1 MKPSSQSDLRKELEA
16 RWQTGP
22 LEPIASGY
30 CSHVYGNEDLIL
42 KIPFQG
48 EEMTS
53 GWRAAL
59 LFSGNIGP
67 KVFRFDPDTGSLL
80 MERIHPGT
88 NLSGETEEVALSVI
102 LGFAEKI
109 RGIRC
114 AFELLNDY
122 SAVTGGRTT
131 PRPSSVVSYSRPR
144 GILPLDSYFENPSA
158 RTRELLDSQTER
170 ALLHGDLHHENVIL
184 GPSGWVVIDAKGL
197 WGDPAFEAAAF
208 VRNPIDWIGDIP
220 NITDYVESR
229 IKRIA
234 DRTGWDSRRIWGWSL
249 VALGENEN
257 QSYPWDRVRAA
268 LLRLETAFAF

>member
-22 LEPIASGY
+22 LEHIASGY
-30 CSHVYGNEDLIL
+30 CSHVYGDERLIL

-67 KVFRFDPDTGSLL
+67 KVYRFDPDTGSLL
-80 MERIHPGT
+80 MERIQPGT
-88 NLSGETEEVALSVI
+88 NLSGESEEVALSVI

-109 RGIRC
+109 RHIRSPTG
-114 AFELLNDY
+114 LPNDCD
-122 SAVTGGRTT
+122 AVTGGRAT
-131 PRPSSVVSYSRPR
+131 PRPSSAVSYSGPR
-144 GILPLDSYFENPSA
+144 GILPLDSYFVNLSA
-158 RTRELLDSQTER
+158 RARGLIDSQTER
-170 ALLHGDLHHENVIL
+170 VLLHGDLHHENVIL
-184 GPSGWVVIDAKGL
+184 GPDGWIVIDAKGL

-220 NITDYVESR
+220 NLTDYLESR
-229 IKRIA
+229 IKGIA
-234 DRTGWDSRRIWGWSL
+234 DGTGWDSRRIWGWSL
-249 VALGENEN
+249 VALGDDENH
-257 QSYPWDRVRAA
+257 SYPWDRVRAA
-268 LLRLETAFAF
+268 LLRLETVFAF